1 VFVTSLSKVKNIFF
15 FGKRPRSRKE
25 QGKLLK
31 IPDPNPVVEKM
42 QKVSA
47 GLESL
52 TQSPNSE
59 RSDLRLVKA

>member
-1 VFVTSLSKVKNIFF
+1 M
-15 FGKRPRSRKE
+15 

-31 IPDPNPVVEKM
+31 IPDPDPVVEKL

-59 RSDLRLVKA
+59 RSDLRFKAQKPVFVKRDMGVDMIDLIDL

>member
-1 VFVTSLSKVKNIFF
+1 MVFATSLSKVKNIFF
-15 FGKRPRSRKE
+15 LEKDTDPDKA

-31 IPDPNPVVEKM
+31 PDPDPVVEKL

-52 TQSPNSE
+52 T
-59 RSDLRLVKA
+59 